1 MAKPRIP
8 EIDLTD
14 DRLLAM
20 AELLEEMATKRCP
33 NPDDFEAFSRASMA
47 AVADVQW
54 LVEQRRLERACT
66 TAEVITVGGE
76 PYRKLSQP
84 SARIYQGLWGAHR
97 IEEPLYRRIGVHN
110 GPTLKPLDVRIG
122 VVEGVVLPNL
132 ARVAGAL
139 MATMTSRQTEQH
151 LLRLGLRP
159 PSRAFLERHI
169 IGMFGDMA
177 VGARELEDHCRRVET
192 LDFELSAV
200 SCGLDRFAVRM
211 DETLPDGPERDHKLE
226 QRRPADEYERT
237 PPEPYARRWRMAWA
251 GNVTLYDS
259 AGHPRHSFRYGTS
272 ASDDA
277 TALVARMVDDIE
289 PLARAHDGVTVCCIQ
304 DGAPD
309 IDLLRR
315 ELDER
320 LPPQV
325 ARRDLVDFHHAIAYL
340 DDIVSAKGDG
350 DPHDMAGWYRLKL
363 LLDDQ
368 GCAHI
373 IGHLRRE
380 LAGHREHRDEENED
394 DDAEDDVHAH
404 LEAALTYFDK
414 RRSHMA
420 YAQARAANLPVASGA
435 TESTCSLFQLRVKHP
450 GSHWGPTGLRGVMT
464 ARGLDLSNRWDHA
477 FDAHH
482 AALHEVVLA
491 A

>member
-1 MAKPRIP
+1 MAKPKIP
-8 EIDLTD
+8 EVDLTD

-20 AELLEEMATKRCP
+20 ADLLEQMAAERCP
-33 NPDDFEAFSRASMA
+33 DPDAFEACSRATMA
-47 AVADVQW
+47 VVADVQW

-84 SARIYQGLWGAHR
+84 SARVYQGLWGAHR

-122 VVEGVVLPNL
+122 VIEGVMLPNL
-132 ARVAGAL
+132 ARAAGAA
-139 MATMTSRQTEQH
+139 MATLTSRQTEEQ
-151 LLRLGLRP
+151 LLRLGFRP
-159 PSRAFLERHI
+159 PSRAFLERHVI
-169 IGMFGDMA
+169 AMFGDMA
-177 VGARELEDHCRRVET
+177 IGARELEDHCRRVET
-192 LDFELSAV
+192 LDFEPSAI

-211 DETLPDGPERDHKLE
+211 DETLPDGPERDRKLE
-226 QRRPADEYERT
+226 QRRPSDEYERT

-277 TALVARMVDDIE
+277 NTLVARMVDDIE
-289 PLARAHDGVTVCCIQ
+289 SLARVHEGVTVCCIQ

-309 IDLLRR
+309 LDLLRR

-325 ARRDLVDFHHAIAYL
+325 ARRDLVDFHHAISYL
-340 DDIVSAKGDG
+340 DNIVSAKGDG

-380 LAGHREHRDEENED
+380 LAAHREPGAGNKD
-394 DDAEDDVHAH
+394 DDGGEGDLEAH
-404 LEAALTYFDK
+404 LETALTYFDR

-435 TESTCSLFQLRVKHP
+435 TESTCALFQLRVKHP
-450 GSHWGPTGLRGVMT
+450 GSHWGPGGLRGVMT
-464 ARGLDLSNRWDHA
+464 ARGLELSSRWDHA

-482 AALHEVVLA
+482 ATLYERLLA